1 MRGNRVNRELVSV
14 ITPCYNGA
22 EYIGET
28 IESVLSQTYKDW
40 EMIIEDAAES
50 LPSDNKMTRPQ
61 QDRIIEVIR
70 ACFG

>member
-1 MRGNRVNRELVSV
+1 MRGNKVNKGLVSV

-22 EYIGET
+22 KYIEET

-50 LPSDNKMTRPQ
+50 LPSDNKTTPSQ
-61 QDRIIEVIR
+61 QEKIIEVIR